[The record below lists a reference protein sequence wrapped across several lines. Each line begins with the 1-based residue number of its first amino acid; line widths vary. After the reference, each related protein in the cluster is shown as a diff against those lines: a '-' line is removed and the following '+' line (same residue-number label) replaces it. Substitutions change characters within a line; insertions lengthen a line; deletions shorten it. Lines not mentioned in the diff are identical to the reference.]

1 MILYHA
7 SPRRIRGRYVRVSK
21 ARTYLPVV
29 WCFRR
34 PFVVWACE
42 HVLLR
47 HGCPNGPVYVYRV
60 RVKKADAIFYR
71 GGIILS
77 RADAEI
83 VGRERFASPYASGK
97 RKRNPY
103 HKAK

>member
-7 SPRRIRGRYVRVSK
+7 SPTLIRGRYVRVDH

-29 WCFRR
+29 WCFRK
-34 PFVVWACE
+34 PYIVWACE

-47 HGCPNGPVYVYRV
+47 HNRPEGPVYVYKV
-60 RVKKADAIFYR
+60 RVKKSDAIFYR

-77 RADAEI
+77 RANAEI
-83 VGRERFASPYASGK
+83 VSREQFGNPYDSGK
-97 RKRNPY
+97 RKKNPY
-103 HKAK
+103 KE